1 MSSTASSGTR
11 TAGFVLVSLL
21 ASLVGGA
28 VLYFLYAGPTRPG
41 VILLA
46 GCALT
51 AFLLAVAA
59 IRISIGYRKSQR
71 LERDHGVPPSR
82 LLRMFELRQWLILT
96 LGIAFVALAT
106 GAATSLRVVGTT
118 PVAAAPPV
126 DLPVTDAPTV
136 PTTEPTTDPT
146 AEDPTSDPAT
156 EPTDS
161 TEPTDGTDTADPGVT
176 ADDDPTI
183 KYLDTEESLD
193 GSFDPDAVTFSAQR
207 YPRGISFWCSSAT
220 NSRLQWNVAGYHHFT
235 AVAGIDDK
243 TEDAFGAISEF
254 IFYDQDGR
262 QLVPKPVDVSVGHP
276 HKVTLDLTGVVNL
289 RMTCSSRTAKTD
301 EPRDTRSSFG
311 DPVVT
316 Q

>member
-1 MSSTASSGTR
+1 MPSTSNSGTR
-11 TAGFVLVSLL
+11 AAGFVFVCLL
-21 ASLVGGA
+21 ASVVAGI
-28 VLYFLYAGPTRPG
+28 VLFFLYARPTRAG

-46 GCALT
+46 ACALT
-51 AFLLAVAA
+51 AFLLTIAA
-59 IRISIGYRKSQR
+59 IRVLAGYRKSQR
-71 LERDHGVPPSR
+71 LEREHGVPPGR

-106 GAATSLRVVGTT
+106 GAVTSLRVIGTT
-118 PVAAAPPV
+118 PVADPSPYDPPAAG
-126 DLPVTDAPTV
+126 APTV
-136 PTTEPTTDPT
+136 PATVPTTDPPT
-146 AEDPTSDPAT
+146 EEPTSEPAS

-161 TEPTDGTDTADPGVT
+161 TEPTDGTETADPGVT
-176 ADDDPTI
+176 PEDDPAI
-183 KYLDTEESLD
+183 KYLDSEDSLD
-193 GSFDPDAVTFSAQR
+193 GSFAANPVTFSAHR
-207 YPRGISFWCSSAT
+207 YPRGISFWCGSAT
-220 NSRLQWNVAGYHHFT
+220 DSRLQWNVAGYRHFT

-276 HKVTLDLTGVVNL
+276 HKVTLDLTNVVNL
-289 RMTCSSRTAKTD
+289 RVTCSSRTAKTD
-301 EPRDTRSSFG
+301 DPRSTRSSFG